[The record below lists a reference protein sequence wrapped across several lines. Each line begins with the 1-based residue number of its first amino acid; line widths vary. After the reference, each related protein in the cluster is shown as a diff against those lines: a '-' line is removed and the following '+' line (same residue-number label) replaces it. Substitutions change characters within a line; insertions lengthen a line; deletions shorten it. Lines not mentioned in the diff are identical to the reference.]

1 MYADRTVMKAASTA
15 ANCFAVLAAIAAVA
29 IVLIAASD
37 RAWADGPE
45 DCPPGTGW
53 NPTLGA
59 CIQIE
64 IPGGDPGNPDPGG
77 GESVCRDQD
86 GSEVP
91 CSKDGLTWWG
101 APRFCYAAPE
111 SPQSPPPRGHEDET
125 GLWWSCSTSSGDG
138 AGSGAVWWA
147 PDGDAPVDPVAVA
160 TTLKVQIPYELANAQ
175 IAPPPTY
182 HTYISYKNWM
192 WVDEAQWR
200 TVSATA
206 SLRGATVTLSAT
218 PTYVSWDMGNGDTV
232 SCAGPGRAWVTG
244 MPEAAP
250 TNCSYAYAEMV
261 DPTGDTWTVTAQINY
276 TLAWTCSGNCGGQ
289 TSGDLGEQLAAAGET
304 TTITVYQRQTVNK
317 NGG

>member
-1 MYADRTVMKAASTA
+1 MRHYSAMKGVHGLLVILLCAVVTLGAA
-15 ANCFAVLAAIAAVA
+15 LPG
-29 IVLIAASD
+29 
-37 RAWADGPE
+37 WADGE
-45 DCPPGTGW
+45 DPPDCTINPLTGK
-53 NPTLGA
+53 
-59 CIQIE
+59 CIE
-64 IPGGDPGNPDPGG
+64 IDLPGGNPGG
-77 GESVCRDQD
+77 GDSGGGDTVCRDQD
-86 GSEVP
+86 GSEVS

-101 APRFCYAAPE
+101 APHYCYAAPQT
-111 SPQSPPPRGHEDET
+111 PQTRPPRGHENET
-125 GLWWSCSTSSGDG
+125 GLWWSCQTG
-138 AGSGAVWWA
+138 GSVSVWWVA
-147 PDGDAPVDPVAVA
+147 DGNAPVDPVAVA
-160 TTLKVQIPYELANAQ
+160 TTLKVQIPYELANAE

-200 TVSATA
+200 TVSATE

-244 MPEAAP
+244 MPEDAP
-250 TNCSYAYAEMV
+250 TNCSYAYASMV

-289 TSGDLGEQLAAAGET
+289 TSGDLGEQLAAAGDT